1 MSIPNYRAAKCC
13 YHCKHDGSY
22 RDRCGDHI
30 RWCDKH
36 NEEILETGICDDYEG
51 E

>member
-1 MSIPNYRAAKCC
+1 MSIPNYRDAKCC

-22 RDRCGDHI
+22 IRCGDYVG
-30 RWCDKH
+30 RCDKH
-36 NEEILETGICDDYEG
+36 NEENSKTGICDDYEQ